1 MTAASSSTTA
11 WPTQQQ
17 AVGYT
22 SRGSCSSQLHT
33 SKSTGSISSHTN
45 TTFRE
50 TTFPA
55 EGGLEP
61 EYSECVGGLHCAC
74 KLPSEAKQTV
84 VGARRLPWQ
93 RTSSTS
99 MEFSPASTS
108 PLRTLVGS
116 SDSGLG
122 MSAQSGETG
131 GGSGGGTVVG
141 PVGGG
146 TARVPIPQVRVPAGS
161 SAGSNHSGSLDEAC
175 TQCQQHRLGLHP
187 GRLSHHAHAG
197 HNNNIPSLDV
207 MDANRLKPHDT
218 PSPSVRPKLPG
229 LSEWRDARTDT
240 SSDTGD
246 HHSNNSG
253 VKSDDQNVVVRRR
266 PKKSHVHRSR
276 SDLTKRFSNSSD
288 LSEVSARFSRNSA
301 DLEKFFNEMGLDRT
315 VLEPMLTAQCSH
327 TSSNLHLYESASSID
342 SRDAQSWCSGDND
355 STKHGGGATR
365 DRPPLPSSDVLK
377 GAQGQTSIVERNARI
392 IKWLCNVK
400 RASLEESE

>member
-1 MTAASSSTTA
+1 MTPASSGTTA
-11 WPTQQQ
+11 WPIQQQ
-17 AVGYT
+17 AGYT
-22 SRGSCSSQLHT
+22 SRGSCSLQLHT
-33 SKSTGSISSHTN
+33 SRSTGSISSHT
-45 TTFRE
+45 TIHRE
-50 TTFPA
+50 TTFLA
-55 EGGLEP
+55 EPGLEP
-61 EYSECVGGLHCAC
+61 EYSECVGTTCKC

-84 VGARRLPWQ
+84 VGAKRLPWQ
-93 RTSSTS
+93 RTSTS
-99 MEFSPASTS
+99 MEFSPTPTP

-122 MSAQSGETG
+122 MSAKSGETAECRA
-131 GGSGGGTVVG
+131 GGT
-141 PVGGG
+141 
-146 TARVPIPQVRVPAGS
+146 RVSIPQVRVAAGSAGS
-161 SAGSNHSGSLDEAC
+161 SQSGSIEDTC
-175 TQCQQHRLGLHP
+175 THCQQNRLGLHSC
-187 GRLSHHAHAG
+187 RLSHHTG
-197 HNNNIPSLDV
+197 HNNNIPPDV

-218 PSPSVRPKLPG
+218 SSPSVRPKLQG
-229 LSEWRDARTDT
+229 LSEWRDVRTDT

-246 HHSNNSG
+246 HHSSNSG

-288 LSEVSARFSRNSA
+288 LSELSARFSRNSA
-301 DLEKFFNEMGLDRT
+301 DLEKFFNEMGLDRA

-342 SRDAQSWCSGDND
+342 SRDGQSWCSGDND
-355 STKHGGGATR
+355 STKPAGAR
-365 DRPPLPSSDVLK
+365 ERPLPATEVLK